1 MRNIKAFTLIEV
13 MISIFIF
20 STAMLG
26 YMAFHAHS
34 MSVLFDNE
42 SAQFA
47 QSLAFNLVDEI
58 NAMSADSFDKFKDA
72 FNGAHGTYKLD
83 SDLSSYFSSA
93 FQSSPFNSF
102 GEKLS
107 PGSTAVPYRF
117 YRKVLLDTYSNKT
130 KTSVPQGSYLS
141 TLYHVEVYVQWPK
154 KEHPTEDCSSPAS
167 SDNCNSVLIPLVRS
181 NRK

>member
-1 MRNIKAFTLIEV
+1 MKNIKAFTLIEV
-13 MISIFIF
+13 MVSIFIF

-47 QSLAFNLVDEI
+47 HSLAFNLVDEI
-58 NAMSADSFDKFKDA
+58 DAMSADSFDKFKDA

-83 SDLSSYFSSA
+83 SDLSSYFSSN

-107 PGSTAVPYRF
+107 GESTAPYRF

-130 KTSVPQGSYLS
+130 KTSVPMGSYLS
-141 TLYHVEVYVQWPK
+141 TLYHVEVYVLWPK
-154 KEHPTEDCSSPAS
+154 KEYPTANCSDTSS
-167 SDNCNSVLIPLVRS
+167 SDKCNSVLIPLVRS

>member
-13 MISIFIF
+13 MVSIFIF

-72 FNGAHGTYKLD
+72 FKGSYGTYKLD
-83 SDLSSYFSSA
+83 KDLSSYFSSA

-107 PGSTAVPYRF
+107 DSSTASYRF
-117 YRKVLLDTYSNKT
+117 YRKVLVDTYSNKT
-130 KTSVPQGSYLS
+130 KVNAPAGSYLA
-141 TLYHVEVYVQWPK
+141 TLYHVEVYVVWPK
-154 KEHPTEDCSSPAS
+154 KEYPNQDCSVQMS
-167 SDNCNSVLIPLVRS
+167 SDKCNTVLIPLVRS